1 MTTGERIAA
10 LRRGRNLSQEALG
23 EALGVSRQ
31 AISKWEADT
40 SLPEVDKLVALSRMF
55 GVTVGELLG
64 VEEGRAD
71 APQAESDELTEQQ
84 IRMVEEIAARYI
96 EAIPQPEPKKTNRKK
111 QVLAGVAGA
120 LVLALVVWQFG
131 SMRSELQSLRN
142 QTNSLQ
148 NNVSNISSNVGYQIS
163 SISDRVE
170 EVLKSQNNLTA
181 DYGCTAGKP
190 DLASDTVTFDA
201 YAVPK
206 RWVEGMTAEFLVQC
220 GEETLTFPGAAAP
233 GNRFAAAVTV
243 PLDDHITVSVRF
255 DTDGVQE
262 TQLLEVFEGLAAQ
275 TIPQIN
281 WDFSFFFWC
290 DKTEEFRN
298 EREYELRADYWW
310 LDQAPADDYRL
321 SDVQAW
327 LAVNGEP
334 VALGTTGRIV
344 AEGEAI
350 VAVSGDTGGG
360 EAAAELKSTLTVTVP
375 ALDLKVGDT
384 IQPYLTMTDN
394 YGRRLRA
401 DDQPL
406 YVGEDGRLEMGDGSV
421 ATRLIEE

>member
-1 MTTGERIAA
+1 MTIGERIAA

-71 APQAESDELTEQQ
+71 APQAEPDELTEQQ

-360 EAAAELKSTLTVTVP
+360 EGVAELKSTLTVTVP

-406 YVGEDGRLEMGDGSV
+406 YVGEDGRLEMDDGSV

>member
-1 MTTGERIAA
+1 MTIGERIAA

-71 APQAESDELTEQQ
+71 APQAEPDELTEQQ

-406 YVGEDGRLEMGDGSV
+406 YVGEDGRLEMDDGSV

>member
-1 MTTGERIAA
+1 MTIGERIAA

-71 APQAESDELTEQQ
+71 APQAEPDELTEQQ

-243 PLDDHITVSVRF
+243 PLDDLITVSVRF

-290 DKTEEFRN
+290 DKAEEFKN
-298 EREYELRADYWW
+298 AREYELRADYWW

>member
-1 MTTGERIAA
+1 MTIGERITA

-71 APQAESDELTEQQ
+71 APQAEPDELTEQQ

-96 EAIPQPEPKKTNRKK
+96 EAIPQSAPPKTNRKRWALL
-111 QVLAGVAGA
+111 VAGVLLIIIG
-120 LVLALVVWQFG
+120 QFASVRG
-131 SMRSELQSLRN
+131 ELRNLRN
-142 QTNSLQ
+142 QTNGLQ
-148 NNVSNISSNVGYQIS
+148 SNVNNISSNVGYQIS

-181 DYGCTAGKP
+181 DYGCTVGAA
-190 DLASDTVTFDA
+190 DLVANTVSFDA

-220 GEETLTFPGAAAP
+220 GEETLTFPGEAAP
-233 GNRFAAAVTV
+233 GNRFAAAFDV
-243 PLDDHITVSVRF
+243 PLDDHLTVSVRF
-255 DTDGVQE
+255 DTEGVQE
-262 TQLLEVFEGLAAQ
+262 TQLLEVFEWLAAQ
-275 TIPQIN
+275 TVPQIN

-290 DKTEEFRN
+290 DKAEEFRN
-298 EREYELRADYWW
+298 ARDHELRVEYWW
-310 LDQAPADDYRL
+310 PDQAPADDYRL
-321 SDVQAW
+321 SDVQVW

-334 VALGTTGRIV
+334 VALKTSGHIV
-344 AEGEAI
+344 KEGEDNTT
-350 VAVSGDTGGG
+350 VSGDG
-360 EAAAELKSTLTVTVP
+360 ESAVELRSTMTVTVP
-375 ALDLKVGDT
+375 ALDLHVGDT

-401 DDQPL
+401 DDQLL

-421 ATRLIEE
+421 CTYLIEE

>member
-1 MTTGERIAA
+1 MTIGERIAA

-71 APQAESDELTEQQ
+71 APQAEPDELTEQQ

-190 DLASDTVTFDA
+190 DLAADTVTFDA

-220 GEETLTFPGAAAP
+220 GEETLTFPGEAAP

-290 DKTEEFRN
+290 DKAEEFKN
-298 EREYELRADYWW
+298 AREYELRADYWW